1 MKMYLFYDNQLKKRF
16 GSHFGMM
23 LTMIFVSLWLKFQV
37 FKLLLMEVVFP
48 HTFPVKAILS
58 MNNNKTE
65 TYCDESALSFSN
77 NNNNNNNKQR
87 FLKS

>member
-1 MKMYLFYDNQLKKRF
+1 
-16 GSHFGMM
+16 
-23 LTMIFVSLWLKFQV
+23 
-37 FKLLLMEVVFP
+37 MEVVFP